1 MTVRTR
7 NCYTEPF
14 IFSIV
19 PTLEEAFNEQS
30 TTATTPKGKRCFAPA
45 LDVIEADNM
54 YIVKLDVP
62 GLSKDNLS
70 LHFDEVGDLVISAKT
85 ATEDS
90 NSIKYLHRERRSCF
104 EFERRVKLGKDADQ
118 DGVEAKLADGVL
130 EVRVKRSMPSKK
142 TISIN

>member
-14 IFSIV
+14 FLSIV
-19 PTLEEAFNEQS
+19 PALEETLNEQH
-30 TTATTPKGKRCFAPA
+30 TAATPKGKRCFTPP

-62 GLSKDNLS
+62 GLPKDSLS
-70 LHFDEVGDLVISAKT
+70 LHFDEIGDLVIAAKST
-85 ATEDS
+85 TDVSDGA
-90 NSIKYLHRERRSCF
+90 KYLHKERRSCY

-118 DGVEAKLADGVL
+118 EGVEAKLMDGVL
-130 EVRVKRSMPSKK
+130 EVRVKRSLPSKK